1 MSRFYQRFDQK
12 MTAFFSN
19 KVHVALL
26 FAFLFTYI
34 VASIIGTPLLW
45 FISATIVS
53 VVVVELALSRV
64 ALRPI
69 ECERE
74 ITPVGTEDGLA
85 RWVTRVTNHG
95 RFPRLFIIVSDTLPE
110 WVKPV
115 GSPAQH
121 LVQLIWGGQTLELQ
135 TTLELRKRGKYRLG
149 PLVLRAAD
157 PLGLFNSSATHA
169 ADVELTVFPRR
180 LKVEGLGFAG
190 GGELGT
196 YHLQRAAIASDALE
210 FHGVR
215 DYRPGDPLR
224 HIHWKATAHLGEFR
238 VIEFEET
245 LSTDMTLLL
254 DLQEGSDVGEGKE
267 TTLEYGVVIAAS
279 LAEYLIH
286 RGNTVQLVLH
296 NGEKVQAASAHSD
309 KTFYGFLDLLAGAEA
324 RSPLSMG
331 ELAEAAEPW
340 IRNESS
346 VILISSAP
354 SESLCAAAKTLMRRY
369 RARVGCFALD
379 RESFEDVSQ
388 SFQHALSYDALLSV
402 GAAVRVVRCG
412 DDLRKVLEA
421 DG

>member
-1 MSRFYQRFDQK
+1 MSRLYQRLNEK
-12 MTAFFSN
+12 CLEFFSN
-19 KVHVALL
+19 KVHVTLL
-26 FAFLFTYI
+26 FAFLFTYV
-34 VASIIGTPLLW
+34 VASVIGTPLLW

-53 VVVVELALSRV
+53 VVAVELALSRV

-74 ITPVGTEDGLA
+74 VTPVGTEGGLA
-85 RWVTRVTNHG
+85 RWVTRVTNRG

-110 WVKPV
+110 WVQPL
-115 GSPAQH
+115 GSPAQQ

-157 PLGLFNSSATHA
+157 PLGLFNSLATHA
-169 ADVELTVFPRR
+169 ADAELTVFPRR

-196 YHLQRAAIASDALE
+196 QHLQRAAMASDALE

-254 DLQEGSDVGEGKE
+254 DLQEGSDVGGGKE

-279 LAEYLIH
+279 LAEYLVH

-296 NGEKVQAASAHSD
+296 NGEKVQAVSAHSD
-309 KTFYGFLDLLAGAEA
+309 RTFYGLLDLLAGAEA
-324 RSPLSMG
+324 RSPLG
-331 ELAEAAEPW
+331 VRGLVEAAEPW
-340 IRNESS
+340 IRRESS
-346 VILISSAP
+346 IILISSAP
-354 SESLCAAAKTLMRRY
+354 PESLCAAAKTLMRRY

-379 RESFEDVSQ
+379 RASFGDTNALPRDV
-388 SFQHALSYDALLSV
+388 ASYDALRSV
-402 GAAVRVVRCG
+402 GAAVRVVRRG

-421 DG
+421 G

>member
-1 MSRFYQRFDQK
+1 MSRFYQRFNEK
-12 MTAFFSN
+12 CLEFFSN

-34 VASIIGTPLLW
+34 VASVIGTPLLW

-53 VVVVELALSRV
+53 VVVVELALSRA

-69 ECERE
+69 KCERE
-74 ITPVGTEDGLA
+74 VAPVGTEGGTA
-85 RWVTRVTNHG
+85 RWVTRVTNRG

-110 WVKPV
+110 WVQPI
-115 GSPAQH
+115 GAPAQQ
-121 LVQLIWGGQTLELQ
+121 LVQLIWGGQTVELQ
-135 TTLELRKRGKYRLG
+135 TTLALRKRGKYHLG
-149 PLVLRAAD
+149 PLMLRAAD
-157 PLGLFNSSATHA
+157 PLGLFNSSATQA
-169 ADVELTVFPRR
+169 ADAELTVFPRR

-190 GGELGT
+190 GGEWGT
-196 YHLQRAAIASDALE
+196 QHLQRAAIASDALE

-245 LSTDMTLLL
+245 LSTDMTILL

-267 TTLEYGVVIAAS
+267 TTLEYGIVIAAS

-296 NGEKVQAASAHSD
+296 NGEGVQAVSAHSD
-309 KTFYGFLDLLAGAEA
+309 KTFYALLDLLAGAEA
-324 RSPLSMG
+324 RSPLDVCALV
-331 ELAEAAEPW
+331 EVAAPW
-340 IRNESS
+340 MRNENS
-346 VILISSAP
+346 VIIISAASP
-354 SESLCAAAKTLMRRY
+354 ERLGVAAKALRERY
-369 RARVGCFALD
+369 RARVGCFVLD
-379 RESFEDVSQ
+379 RASFGDANPPSRD
-388 SFQHALSYDALLSV
+388 ATSYDALRSI
-402 GAAVRVVRCG
+402 GAAVRVVHRG

-421 DG
+421 G